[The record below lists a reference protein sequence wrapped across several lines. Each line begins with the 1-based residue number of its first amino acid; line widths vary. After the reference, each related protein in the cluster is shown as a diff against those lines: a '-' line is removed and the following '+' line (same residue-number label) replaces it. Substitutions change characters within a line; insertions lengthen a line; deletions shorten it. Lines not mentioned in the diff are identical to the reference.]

1 MPTAQKALYGDD
13 IGRYANKLT
22 LFKVNLISAA
32 RVKISSTSINKIACR
47 FYWILD
53 RKIIV
58 ENVKLTDKLG
68 KPLLLLIKL
77 SITKF

>member
-22 LFKVNLISAA
+22 LFKIYLISVA
-32 RVKISSTSINKIACR
+32 RVKISSTSIKRIKGR

-53 RKIIV
+53 REIIV
-58 ENVKLTDKLG
+58 EHVKLTDKLA
-68 KPLLLLIKL
+68 KPLLSSIKL
-77 SITKF
+77 SITIF